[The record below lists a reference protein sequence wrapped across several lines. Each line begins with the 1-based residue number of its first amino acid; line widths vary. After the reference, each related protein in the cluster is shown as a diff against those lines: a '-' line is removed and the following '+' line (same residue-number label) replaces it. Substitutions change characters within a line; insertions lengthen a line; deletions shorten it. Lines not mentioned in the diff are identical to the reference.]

1 MAAPTTPKL
10 TNLDPASLKR
20 RSFVY
25 RKLAAAGAEFAEI
38 NGGAIAMRYPA
49 GKESETESAR
59 RMALADLSVLP
70 RGGFK
75 GRGTVEWLS
84 AQGLSI
90 GADSNKAYVQSGGE
104 LAARLAPGEIFLLD
118 SLTGSGALIN
128 RLNDAWKWAA
138 SAPRPQ
144 QGYPT
149 PRQDSH
155 AWFMVTGAKAPEMF
169 AKICGV
175 DLRPAHCPVGTIAQ
189 TSLAKMSGI
198 IIRAD
203 LGGTIAYHVLADIAS
218 ADYLWTCIEDA
229 ITEYDGRVVGLAALR
244 ALQG

>member
-1 MAAPTTPKL
+1 MANVTG
-10 TNLDPASLKR
+10 LDPATLKR

-25 RKLAAAGAEFAEI
+25 RKLMAAGAEFAEV
-38 NGGAIAMRYPA
+38 NGGAVAMRYPA
-49 GKESETESAR
+49 KGGDEVEAAQ

-70 RGGFK
+70 HGGFK
-75 GRGTVEWLS
+75 GRGTVEWLT

-90 GADSNKAYVQSGGE
+90 GADSNKAYAQSGGE
-104 LAARLAPGEIFLLD
+104 LAARLAPTEIFLLD
-118 SLTGSGALIN
+118 SLAAGGALIN
-128 RLNDAWKWAA
+128 RLNDAWQWAA
-138 SAPRPQ
+138 TAPRPQ

-155 AWFMVTGAKAPEMF
+155 AWFMVTGRHAPEMF

-189 TSLAKMSGI
+189 TSVAKMSAI

-203 LGGTIAYHVLADIAS
+203 LGQTIAYHLLADIAS
-218 ADYLWTCIEDA
+218 ADYLWTCVEDA
-229 ITEYDGRVVGLAALR
+229 ITEYGGRVVGLAALR
-244 ALQG
+244 ALQA

>member
-1 MAAPTTPKL
+1 MPSGTNPGL
-10 TNLDPASLKR
+10 TSLDPATLKR

-49 GKESETESAR
+49 GGTDETEAAR

-70 RGGFK
+70 HGGFK
-75 GRGTVEWLS
+75 GRGTVEWLT
-84 AQGLSI
+84 AQGLDI
-90 GADSNKAYVQSGGE
+90 GADSNKAYRQSGGE
-104 LAARLAPGEIFLLD
+104 LAARLAPTEIFLLD
-118 SLTGSGALIN
+118 SLAGSGALIR
-128 RLNDAWKWAA
+128 RLNDAWQWAP
-138 SAPRPQ
+138 STPRPQ

-155 AWFMVTGAKAPEMF
+155 AWFMVTGSRAPEMF

-175 DLRPAHCPVGTIAQ
+175 DLRPAHCPIGAIAQ
-189 TSLAKMSGI
+189 TSVAKMSAI
-198 IIRAD
+198 VIRAD
-203 LGGTIAYHVLADIAS
+203 LGRTVAYHLLADIAS
-218 ADYLWTCIEDA
+218 AEYLWTCVEDA
-229 ITEYDGRVVGLAALR
+229 MAEYDGRIVGLAALR

>member
-1 MAAPTTPKL
+1 MANL
-10 TNLDPASLKR
+10 TGLDPATLKR

-25 RKLAAAGAEFAEI
+25 RKLMAAGAEFAEV
-38 NGGAIAMRYPA
+38 NGGAVAMRYPA
-49 GKESETESAR
+49 KGSDEMEAAQ

-70 RGGFK
+70 HGGFK
-75 GRGTVEWLS
+75 GRGTVEWLT

-90 GADSNKAYVQSGGE
+90 GADSNKAYAQSGGE
-104 LAARLAPGEIFLLD
+104 LAARLAPTEIFLLD
-118 SLTGSGALIN
+118 SLAAGGALIN
-128 RLNDAWKWAA
+128 RLNDAWQWAA
-138 SAPRPQ
+138 TAPRPQ

-155 AWFMVTGAKAPEMF
+155 AWFMVTGRHAPEMF

-189 TSLAKMSGI
+189 TSVAKMSAI

-203 LGGTIAYHVLADIAS
+203 LGQTIAYHLLADIAS
-218 ADYLWTCIEDA
+218 ADYLWTCVEDA
-229 ITEYDGRVVGLAALR
+229 IAEYGGRVVGLAALR
-244 ALQG
+244 ALQA

>member
-1 MAAPTTPKL
+1 MASMTG
-10 TNLDPASLKR
+10 LDPATLKR

-49 GKESETESAR
+49 RGESETDSAR

-70 RGGFK
+70 HGGFK
-75 GRGTVEWLS
+75 GRGTVEWLT
-84 AQGLSI
+84 AQGLTI
-90 GADSNKAYVQSGGE
+90 GADSNKAYKQAGDE
-104 LAARLAPGEIFLLD
+104 LAARLAPTEIFLLD
-118 SLTGSGALIN
+118 SLAGSGTLIN
-128 RLNDAWKWAA
+128 RLNGAWQWAA

-155 AWFMVTGAKAPEMF
+155 AWFMVTGQYAPEMF
-169 AKICGV
+169 SKICGV

-189 TSLAKMSGI
+189 TSVAKMSAI
-198 IIRAD
+198 VIRTD
-203 LGGTIAYHVLADIAS
+203 LGQTIAYHLLADIAS
-218 ADYLWTCIEDA
+218 ADYLWTCVEDA
-229 ITEYDGRVVGLAALR
+229 IAEYDGRIVGLAALR
-244 ALQG
+244 ALQA